1 MYPTAHAATTP
12 TGQVFVMAALSKMAA
27 VSKLCFPALLLAI
40 AASAQAEDKVVNL
53 YSWADYVA
61 PETLQRF
68 EQETGIKVRYD
79 TFDSSEV
86 LETKLLTGGSG
97 YDVVVPSSSVLARG
111 LAAGALK
118 PIAHEGLKGYA
129 NLDPDLLEKLAAVDP
144 GNRYGVPYTWGTL
157 GLGMNVEA
165 VKQRLPDVPLN
176 NLDLLFKPDN
186 ASKLKDCGIA
196 ILDSPQEV
204 IGLALHYLG
213 KDPYSTDKN
222 DLSAAEALLRQ
233 LQPNVLYV
241 ATGRQISDL
250 ANGSVCLA
258 LTYNGDASMAAD
270 QARKANKPYEVAYRI
285 PTQGT
290 LVWQDNLA
298 IPKDAP
304 HPEAARQFIE
314 FMLRPES
321 VAALT
326 NSLFFATANTAA
338 TPLVDEAVRNDP
350 DIYPLADVRQRL
362 YADRSMSLKDM
373 RQRTRLWTTFRS
385 RQ

>member
-1 MYPTAHAATTP
+1 MGSLLRFCCPAL
-12 TGQVFVMAALSKMAA
+12 VFVMALPA
-27 VSKLCFPALLLAI
+27 V
-40 AASAQAEDKVVNL
+40 AEDNVINL

-61 PETLQRF
+61 PEALQRF
-68 EQETGIKVRYD
+68 EQETGIHVRYD
-79 TFDSSEV
+79 TFDTSEV

-118 PIAHEGLKGYA
+118 EIPHDSLKGYA
-129 NLDPDLLEKLAAVDP
+129 NLDPDLLKKLATVDP

-157 GLGMNVEA
+157 GLGINVEA
-165 VKQRLPDVPLN
+165 VQKRLPGIPLN
-176 NLDLLFKPDN
+176 SLDLLFKPEY

-222 DLSAAEALLRQ
+222 DLAAAEALLHQ
-233 LQPNVLYV
+233 LQPSVLYV

-258 LTYNGDASMAAD
+258 LTYNGDASVAAD
-270 QARKANKPYEVAYRI
+270 QARKANKPFEVAYRI
-285 PTQGT
+285 PKEGT

-304 HPEAARQFIE
+304 HPEAARVFIE

-321 VAALT
+321 VAGLT
-326 NSLFFATANTAA
+326 NTLFFATANQAA
-338 TPLVDEAVRNDP
+338 TPLVDAAVRDDA
-350 DIYPLADVRQRL
+350 DIFPPADVRDRL

-373 RQRTRLWTTFRS
+373 RQRTRVWTTFRS

>member
-1 MYPTAHAATTP
+1 MAPT
-12 TGQVFVMAALSKMAA
+12 F
-27 VSKLCFPALLLAI
+27 KLCLPALFLAM
-40 AASAQAEDKVVNL
+40 AVSAQAEEKVLNL
-53 YSWADYVA
+53 YSWSDYVT

-68 EQETGIKVRYD
+68 EQETGIHVRYD

-118 PIAHEGLKGYA
+118 EIPHEGLKGYA

-165 VKQRLPDVPLN
+165 VKQRLPNVPLN
-176 NLDLLFKPDN
+176 SLDLLFKPEY

-204 IGLALHYLG
+204 FGLALHYLG
-213 KDPYSTDKN
+213 KNPYSTDKA
-222 DLSAAEALLRQ
+222 DLSAADALLHQ

-270 QARKANKPYEVAYRI
+270 QARKANKPFEVAYRI
-285 PTQGT
+285 PKEGT

-304 HPEAARQFIE
+304 HPEAARAFIE
-314 FMLRPES
+314 FMLRPDS

-326 NSLFFATANTAA
+326 NTLFFATANQAA
-338 TPLVDEAVRNDP
+338 TPLVDESVRTDP
-350 DIYPLADVRQRL
+350 DIYPPADVRGLL
-362 YADRSMSLKDM
+362 YADRSMSLKDL

>member
-1 MYPTAHAATTP
+1 MLQALNPCRY
-12 TGQVFVMAALSKMAA
+12 FVMGKLLGFCCPALVFAIALSAH
-27 VSKLCFPALLLAI
+27 
-40 AASAQAEDKVVNL
+40 AEDKVLNL

-61 PETLQRF
+61 PEALQRF
-68 EQETGIKVRYD
+68 EQETGIHVRYD
-79 TFDSSEV
+79 TFDTPEV
-86 LETKLLTGGSG
+86 LETKLITGGSG

-111 LAAGALK
+111 IAAGALK
-118 PIAHEGLKGYA
+118 EIPHDSLKGYA

-157 GLGMNVEA
+157 GLGINVEA
-165 VKQRLPDVPLN
+165 VQKRLPGVALN
-176 NLDLLFKPDN
+176 SLDLLFKPEY
-186 ASKLKDCGIA
+186 ASKLKDCGVA

-222 DLSAAEALLRQ
+222 DLVAAEALLHQ
-233 LQPNVLYV
+233 LQPSVLYV

-270 QARKANKPYEVAYRI
+270 QAHKANKPFEVAYRI
-285 PTQGT
+285 PREGT
-290 LVWQDNLA
+290 LVWQDNLV

-304 HPEAARQFIE
+304 HPEAARTFIE

-321 VAALT
+321 VAGLT
-326 NSLFFATANTAA
+326 NTLFFATANQAA
-338 TPLVDEAVRNDP
+338 TPLVDAAVRDDA
-350 DIYPLADVRQRL
+350 DIFPPADVRGRL

-373 RQRTRLWTTFRS
+373 RQRTRVWTTFRS
-385 RQ
+385 HQ

>member
-1 MYPTAHAATTP
+1 MYPTAHPATTSF
-12 TGQVFVMAALSKMAA
+12 GQVFVMAP
-27 VSKLCFPALLLAI
+27 VFKLCFPALLLTVSI
-40 AASAQAEDKVVNL
+40 AAQAEEKTLNL

-68 EQETGIKVRYD
+68 EKETGIHVRYD
-79 TFDSSEV
+79 TFDTSEV

-118 PIAHEGLKGYA
+118 EIPHEGLKGYA

-176 NLDLLFKPDN
+176 SLDLLFKPEY

-213 KDPYSTDKN
+213 KDPYSTDKT
-222 DLSAAEALLRQ
+222 DLAAAEALLQQ
-233 LQPNVLYV
+233 LQPSVLYV
-241 ATGRQISDL
+241 ATGRQINDL

-270 QARKANKPYEVAYRI
+270 QARKANKPFEVAYRI
-285 PTQGT
+285 PKEGT

-304 HPEAARQFIE
+304 HPEAARTFIE

-326 NSLFFATANTAA
+326 NTLFFATANQAA

-350 DIYPLADVRQRL
+350 DIYPKPEVRERL

>member
-1 MYPTAHAATTP
+1 MAPT
-12 TGQVFVMAALSKMAA
+12 F
-27 VSKLCFPALLLAI
+27 KLCLPALFLAM
-40 AASAQAEDKVVNL
+40 AVSAQAEEKVLNL
-53 YSWADYVA
+53 YSWSDYVA

-68 EQETGIKVRYD
+68 EQETGIHVRYD

-111 LAAGALK
+111 LAAAALK
-118 PIAHEGLKGYA
+118 EIPHEGLKGYA

-165 VKQRLPDVPLN
+165 VKQRLPNVPLN
-176 NLDLLFKPDN
+176 SLDLLFKPEY

-204 IGLALHYLG
+204 VGLALHYLG
-213 KDPYSTDKN
+213 KNPYSTDKA
-222 DLSAAEALLRQ
+222 DLSAADALLHQ

-270 QARKANKPYEVAYRI
+270 QARKANKPFEVAYRI
-285 PTQGT
+285 PKEGT

-304 HPEAARQFIE
+304 HPEAARAFIE
-314 FMLRPES
+314 FMLRPDS

-326 NSLFFATANTAA
+326 NTLFFATANQAA
-338 TPLVDEAVRNDP
+338 TPLVDESVRTDP
-350 DIYPLADVRQRL
+350 DIYPPADVRGLL
-362 YADRSMSLKDM
+362 YADRSMSLKDL

>member
-1 MYPTAHAATTP
+1 
-12 TGQVFVMAALSKMAA
+12 MAPLF
-27 VSKLCFPALLLAI
+27 KLCLPALFLAM
-40 AASAQAEDKVVNL
+40 AMPAQAEEKVLNL

-68 EQETGIKVRYD
+68 EKETGIHVRYD
-79 TFDSSEV
+79 TFDTSEV

-118 PIAHEGLKGYA
+118 EIPHDGLKGYA
-129 NLDPDLLEKLAAVDP
+129 NLDPDMLKKLAAVDP

-165 VKQRLPDVPLN
+165 VKQRLPNVPLN
-176 NLDLLFKPDN
+176 SLDLLFKPEY

-213 KDPYSTDKN
+213 KDPYSIDKA
-222 DLSAAEALLRQ
+222 DLTAADALLRQ
-233 LQPNVLYV
+233 LQPSVLYV
-241 ATGRQISDL
+241 ATGRQINDL

-270 QARKANKPYEVAYRI
+270 QARKANKPFEVAYRI
-285 PTQGT
+285 PREGT

-304 HPEAARQFIE
+304 HPEAARAFIE

-326 NSLFFATANTAA
+326 NTLFFATANQAA
-338 TPLVDEAVRNDP
+338 TPLVDEAVRSDP
-350 DIYPLADVRQRL
+350 DIYPQAEVRERL

-385 RQ
+385 HQ

>member
-1 MYPTAHAATTP
+1 MYPGAHAATTP
-12 TGQVFVMAALSKMAA
+12 TGQVFVMAPLFKLS
-27 VSKLCFPALLLAI
+27 FPALLLAM
-40 AASAQAEDKVVNL
+40 AVSAQAEDKVVNL

-68 EQETGIKVRYD
+68 ERETGIHVRYD

-118 PIAHEGLKGYA
+118 EIPHEGLKGYA
-129 NLDPDLLEKLAAVDP
+129 NLDPDLLAKLAAVDP

-165 VKQRLPDVPLN
+165 VQKRLPNVPLN
-176 NLDLLFKPDN
+176 SLDLLFKPEY

-213 KDPYSTDKN
+213 KNPYSTDQQ
-222 DLSAAEALLRQ
+222 DLAAAEALLHQ

-285 PTQGT
+285 PQEGT

-304 HPEAARQFIE
+304 HPEAALAFIE

-326 NSLFFATANTAA
+326 NTLFFATANQAA

-350 DIYPLADVRQRL
+350 DIFPLADVRERL

-373 RQRTRLWTTFRS
+373 HQRTRLWNTFRS
-385 RQ
+385 REQ

>member
-1 MYPTAHAATTP
+1 MYPTAHAATTSL
-12 TGQVFVMAALSKMAA
+12 GQVCVMAPMF
-27 VSKLCFPALLLAI
+27 KLCFPALLFTVV
-40 AASAQAEDKVVNL
+40 SMAQAEDKTLNL
-53 YSWADYVA
+53 YSWADYV
-61 PETLQRF
+61 PPQTLQRF
-68 EQETGIKVRYD
+68 EKETGIHVRYD
-79 TFDSSEV
+79 TFDTSEV

-118 PIAHEGLKGYA
+118 EIPHEGLKGYA
-129 NLDPDLLEKLAAVDP
+129 NLDADLLTKLAAVDP
-144 GNRYGVPYTWGTL
+144 GNRYAVPYTWGTL

-165 VKQRLPDVPLN
+165 VKKRLPDVPLN
-176 NLDLLFKPDN
+176 SLDLLFKPEYT
-186 ASKLKDCGIA
+186 SKLKDCGIA

-213 KDPYSTDKN
+213 KDPYSTDKT
-222 DLSAAEALLRQ
+222 DLAAAEALLQ
-233 LQPNVLYV
+233 KLQPSVLYV

-250 ANGSVCLA
+250 ANGTVCLA

-270 QARKANKPYEVAYRI
+270 QAHKANKPFEVAYRI
-285 PTQGT
+285 PKEGT
-290 LVWQDNLA
+290 LIWQDNLA

-304 HPEAARQFIE
+304 HPEAARAFIE
-314 FMLRPES
+314 FMLRPDS
-321 VAALT
+321 VAELT
-326 NSLFFATANTAA
+326 NTLFFATANQAA

-350 DIYPLADVRQRL
+350 DIYPPANVRELL

-385 RQ
+385 HQ

>member
-1 MYPTAHAATTP
+1 MAPT
-12 TGQVFVMAALSKMAA
+12 F
-27 VSKLCFPALLLAI
+27 KLCLPALFLAM
-40 AASAQAEDKVVNL
+40 AVSAQAEEKVLNL
-53 YSWADYVA
+53 YSWSDYVA

-68 EQETGIKVRYD
+68 EQETGIHVRYD

-118 PIAHEGLKGYA
+118 EIPHESLKGYA

-165 VKQRLPDVPLN
+165 VKQRLPNVPLN
-176 NLDLLFKPDN
+176 SLDLLFKPEY

-204 IGLALHYLG
+204 FGLALHYLG
-213 KDPYSTDKN
+213 KNPYSTDKA
-222 DLSAAEALLRQ
+222 DLSAADALLHQ

-270 QARKANKPYEVAYRI
+270 QARKANKPFEVAYRI
-285 PTQGT
+285 PKEGT

-304 HPEAARQFIE
+304 HPEAARAFIE
-314 FMLRPES
+314 FMLRPDS

-326 NSLFFATANTAA
+326 NTLFFATANQAA
-338 TPLVDEAVRNDP
+338 TPLVDESVRTDP
-350 DIYPLADVRQRL
+350 DIYPPADVRGLL
-362 YADRSMSLKDM
+362 YADRSMSLKDL

>member
-1 MYPTAHAATTP
+1 MDFALIVQTIAIYAIPVLFAITLHEAAH
-12 TGQVFVMAALSKMAA
+12 
-27 VSKLCFPALLLAI
+27 
-40 AASAQAEDKVVNL
+40 
-53 YSWADYVA
+53 
-61 PETLQRF
+61 
-68 EQETGIKVRYD
+68 
-79 TFDSSEV
+79 
-86 LETKLLTGGSG
+86 
-97 YDVVVPSSSVLARG
+97 
-111 LAAGALK
+111 
-118 PIAHEGLKGYA
+118 GYA
-129 NLDPDLLEKLAAVDP
+129 AKRFGDNTAEMLGRITLNPIKHIDPV
-144 GNRYGVPYTWGTL
+144 GT
-157 GLGMNVEA
+157 
-165 VKQRLPDVPLN
+165 
-176 NLDLLFKPDN
+176 
-186 ASKLKDCGIA
+186 IA
-196 ILDSPQEV
+196 IPL
-204 IGLALHYLG
+204 
-213 KDPYSTDKN
+213 
-222 DLSAAEALLRQ
+222 
-233 LQPNVLYV
+233 VLYV

-285 PTQGT
+285 PKEGT

-326 NSLFFATANTAA
+326 NTLFFATANQAA
-338 TPLVDEAVRNDP
+338 TPLVDEAVRTDP
-350 DIYPLADVRQRL
+350 DIYPLAEVRERL

>member
-1 MYPTAHAATTP
+1 MLQALNPVRYFVMGKLLGFGCPAL
-12 TGQVFVMAALSKMAA
+12 VFVIALSAH
-27 VSKLCFPALLLAI
+27 
-40 AASAQAEDKVVNL
+40 AEDKVLNL

-61 PETLQRF
+61 PEALQRF
-68 EQETGIKVRYD
+68 EQETGIHVRYD
-79 TFDSSEV
+79 TFDTPEV

-111 LAAGALK
+111 MAAGALK
-118 PIAHEGLKGYA
+118 EIPHDSLKGYA

-157 GLGMNVEA
+157 GLGINVEA
-165 VKQRLPDVPLN
+165 VQKRLPGVALN
-176 NLDLLFKPDN
+176 SLDLLFKPEY
-186 ASKLKDCGIA
+186 ASKLKDCGVA

-213 KDPYSTDKN
+213 KDPYSADKN
-222 DLSAAEALLRQ
+222 DLAAAEALLHQ
-233 LQPNVLYV
+233 LQPSVLYV

-258 LTYNGDASMAAD
+258 LTYNGDASVAAD
-270 QARKANKPYEVAYRI
+270 QAHKANKPFEVAYRI
-285 PTQGT
+285 PREGT

-304 HPEAARQFIE
+304 HPEAARAFIE

-321 VAALT
+321 VAGLT
-326 NSLFFATANTAA
+326 NTLFFATANQAA
-338 TPLVDEAVRNDP
+338 TPLVDAAVRDDA
-350 DIYPLADVRQRL
+350 DIFPPADVRGRL

-373 RQRTRLWTTFRS
+373 RQRTRVWTTFRS

>member
-1 MYPTAHAATTP
+1 
-12 TGQVFVMAALSKMAA
+12 MAPLF
-27 VSKLCFPALLLAI
+27 KLCLPALFLAM
-40 AASAQAEDKVVNL
+40 AVPAQAEEKVLNL

-68 EQETGIKVRYD
+68 EKETGIHVRYD
-79 TFDSSEV
+79 TFDTPEV

-118 PIAHEGLKGYA
+118 EIPHDGLKGYA
-129 NLDPDLLEKLAAVDP
+129 NLDPDMLEKLAAVDP

-165 VKQRLPDVPLN
+165 VKQRLPNVPLN
-176 NLDLLFKPDN
+176 SLDLLFKPEY

-213 KDPYSTDKN
+213 KDPYSTDKA
-222 DLSAAEALLRQ
+222 DLTAADALLRQ
-233 LQPNVLYV
+233 LQPSVLYV
-241 ATGRQISDL
+241 ATGRQINDL

-270 QARKANKPYEVAYRI
+270 QARKANKPFEVAYRI
-285 PTQGT
+285 PREGT

-304 HPEAARQFIE
+304 HPEAARAFIE

-326 NSLFFATANTAA
+326 NTLFFATANQAA
-338 TPLVDEAVRNDP
+338 TPLVDEAVRSDP
-350 DIYPLADVRQRL
+350 DIYPQAEVRERL

>member
-1 MYPTAHAATTP
+1 MYPTAHAATTSL
-12 TGQVFVMAALSKMAA
+12 GQVCVMAPMF
-27 VSKLCFPALLLAI
+27 KLCFPALLFTVV
-40 AASAQAEDKVVNL
+40 SMAQAEDKTLNL
-53 YSWADYVA
+53 YSWADYV
-61 PETLQRF
+61 PPQTLQRF
-68 EQETGIKVRYD
+68 EKETGIHVRYD
-79 TFDSSEV
+79 TFDTSEV

-118 PIAHEGLKGYA
+118 EIPHEGLKGYA
-129 NLDPDLLEKLAAVDP
+129 NLDPDLLTKLAAVDP
-144 GNRYGVPYTWGTL
+144 GNRYAVPYTWGTL

-165 VKQRLPDVPLN
+165 VKKRLPDVPLN
-176 NLDLLFKPDN
+176 SLDLLFKPEY

-213 KDPYSTDKN
+213 KDPYSTDKA
-222 DLSAAEALLRQ
+222 DLAAAETLLQ
-233 LQPNVLYV
+233 KLQPSVLYV

-250 ANGSVCLA
+250 ANGTVCLA

-270 QARKANKPYEVAYRI
+270 QAHKANKPFEVAYRI
-285 PTQGT
+285 PKEGT
-290 LVWQDNLA
+290 LIWQDNLA

-304 HPEAARQFIE
+304 HPEAARAFIE
-314 FMLRPES
+314 FMLRPDS
-321 VAALT
+321 VAELT
-326 NSLFFATANTAA
+326 NTLFFATANQAA

-350 DIYPLADVRQRL
+350 DIYPPANVRELL

-385 RQ
+385 HQ

>member
-1 MYPTAHAATTP
+1 MYPTAHPATTSS
-12 TGQVFVMAALSKMAA
+12 GQVFVMAP
-27 VSKLCFPALLLAI
+27 VFKLGLPALFLAM
-40 AASAQAEDKVVNL
+40 AASAQAEEKTLNL
-53 YSWADYVA
+53 YSWADYVP
-61 PETLQRF
+61 PETLQHF
-68 EQETGIKVRYD
+68 EKETGIHVRYD

-97 YDVVVPSSSVLARG
+97 YDVVVPSSSV
-111 LAAGALK
+111 AAGALK
-118 PIAHEGLKGYA
+118 EIPHEGLKGYA
-129 NLDPDLLEKLAAVDP
+129 NLDPDLLEKLEAVDP

-165 VKQRLPDVPLN
+165 VQKRLPGVPLN
-176 NLDLLFKPDN
+176 SLDLLFKPQY
-186 ASKLKDCGIA
+186 AGKLKDCGIA

-213 KDPYSTDKN
+213 KDPYSTDKA
-222 DLSAAEALLRQ
+222 DLTAAEALLHQ

-270 QARKANKPYEVAYRI
+270 QARKANKPFEVAYRI
-285 PTQGT
+285 PKEGT

-304 HPEAARQFIE
+304 HPEAARAFIE

-326 NSLFFATANTAA
+326 NTLFFATANRAA
-338 TPLVDEAVRNDP
+338 TPLVDEAVRTDP
-350 DIYPLADVRQRL
+350 DIYPLADTRERL

-385 RQ
+385 HQ

>member
-1 MYPTAHAATTP
+1 MYPTAHAATTSL
-12 TGQVFVMAALSKMAA
+12 GQVCVMAPMF
-27 VSKLCFPALLLAI
+27 KLCFPALLFTVV
-40 AASAQAEDKVVNL
+40 SMAQAEDKTLNL
-53 YSWADYVA
+53 YSWADYV
-61 PETLQRF
+61 PPQTLQRF
-68 EQETGIKVRYD
+68 EKETGIHVRYD
-79 TFDSSEV
+79 TFDTSEV

-118 PIAHEGLKGYA
+118 EIPHEGLKGYA
-129 NLDPDLLEKLAAVDP
+129 NLDADLLTKLAAVDP
-144 GNRYGVPYTWGTL
+144 GNRYAVPYTWGTL

-165 VKQRLPDVPLN
+165 VKKRLPDVPLN
-176 NLDLLFKPDN
+176 SLDLLFKPEY

-213 KDPYSTDKN
+213 KDPYSTDKA
-222 DLSAAEALLRQ
+222 DLAAAEALLQ
-233 LQPNVLYV
+233 KLQPSVLYV

-250 ANGSVCLA
+250 ANGTVCLA

-270 QARKANKPYEVAYRI
+270 QAHKANKPFEVAYRI
-285 PTQGT
+285 PKEGT
-290 LVWQDNLA
+290 LIWQDNLA

-304 HPEAARQFIE
+304 HPEAARAFIE
-314 FMLRPES
+314 FMLRPDS
-321 VAALT
+321 VAELT
-326 NSLFFATANTAA
+326 NTLFFATANQAA

-350 DIYPLADVRQRL
+350 DIYPPANVRELL

-385 RQ
+385 HQ

>member
-1 MYPTAHAATTP
+1 MYPTAHAATTSL
-12 TGQVFVMAALSKMAA
+12 GQVCVMAPMF
-27 VSKLCFPALLLAI
+27 KLCFPALLFTVV
-40 AASAQAEDKVVNL
+40 SMAQAEDKTLNL
-53 YSWADYVA
+53 YSWADYV
-61 PETLQRF
+61 PPQTLQRF
-68 EQETGIKVRYD
+68 EKETGIHVRYD
-79 TFDSSEV
+79 TFDTSEV

-118 PIAHEGLKGYA
+118 EIPHEGLKGYA
-129 NLDPDLLEKLAAVDP
+129 NLDPDLLTKLAAVDP
-144 GNRYGVPYTWGTL
+144 GNRYAVPYTWGTL

-165 VKQRLPDVPLN
+165 VKKRLPDVPLN
-176 NLDLLFKPDN
+176 SLDLLFKPEY
-186 ASKLKDCGIA
+186 AAKLKDCGIA

-213 KDPYSTDKN
+213 KDPYSTDKA
-222 DLSAAEALLRQ
+222 DLAAAEALLQR
-233 LQPNVLYV
+233 LQPSVLYV

-250 ANGSVCLA
+250 ANGTVCLA

-270 QARKANKPYEVAYRI
+270 QAHKANKPFEVAYRI
-285 PTQGT
+285 PKEGT
-290 LVWQDNLA
+290 LIWQDNLA

-304 HPEAARQFIE
+304 HPEAARAFIE
-314 FMLRPES
+314 FMLRPDS
-321 VAALT
+321 VAELT
-326 NSLFFATANTAA
+326 NTLFFATANQAA

-350 DIYPLADVRQRL
+350 DIYPPANVRELL

-385 RQ
+385 HQ

>member
-1 MYPTAHAATTP
+1 MYPTTHSAATSS
-12 TGQVFVMAALSKMAA
+12 GQVFVMAPLF
-27 VSKLCFPALLLAI
+27 KLCFPALFLAM
-40 AASAQAEDKVVNL
+40 AVSAQAEEKVLNL

-68 EQETGIKVRYD
+68 EKETGIHVRYD
-79 TFDSSEV
+79 TFDAPEV

-118 PIAHEGLKGYA
+118 PIDHQGLKGYA
-129 NLDPDLLEKLAAVDP
+129 NLDPDLLRKMAAVDP

-165 VKQRLPDVPLN
+165 VQKRLPNVPLN
-176 NLDLLFKPDN
+176 SLDLLFKPEY

-196 ILDSPQEV
+196 IIDSPQEV

-213 KDPYSTDKN
+213 KDPYSTGKS
-222 DLSAAEALLRQ
+222 DLDAAQVLLNQ
-233 LQPNVLYV
+233 LQPSVLYV
-241 ATGRQISDL
+241 ASGRQINDL
-250 ANGSVCLA
+250 ANGDICLA
-258 LTYNGDASMAAD
+258 LAYNGDASVAAE
-270 QARKANKPYEVAYRI
+270 QARKNNKPYEIAYRI
-285 PTQGT
+285 PREGT

-326 NSLFFATANTAA
+326 NTLFFASANQAA
-338 TPLVDEAVRNDP
+338 TPLVDEAVRTDP
-350 DIYPLADVRQRL
+350 DIYPPADVRDRL
-362 YADRSMSLKDM
+362 YADRSMSLQDM

>member
-1 MYPTAHAATTP
+1 
-12 TGQVFVMAALSKMAA
+12 MAPLSRLCLPALFLAMA
-27 VSKLCFPALLLAI
+27 VSV
-40 AASAQAEDKVVNL
+40 QAGDKVVNL

-68 EQETGIKVRYD
+68 EQETGIHVRYD

-111 LAAGALK
+111 LAAGALREI
-118 PIAHEGLKGYA
+118 PHEGLKGYA

-165 VKQRLPDVPLN
+165 VKQRLPNVPLN
-176 NLDLLFKPDN
+176 SLDLLFKPEY

-204 IGLALHYLG
+204 FGLALHYLG
-213 KDPYSTDKN
+213 KDPYSTDKAA
-222 DLSAAEALLRQ
+222 LSAAEVLLRQ

-250 ANGSVCLA
+250 ANGDVCLA

-270 QARKANKPYEVAYRI
+270 QARKANKPFEVAYRI
-285 PTQGT
+285 PQEGT

-304 HPEAARQFIE
+304 HPEAARAFIE

-326 NSLFFATANTAA
+326 NTLFFATANQAA
-338 TPLVDEAVRNDP
+338 TPLVDEAVRSDP
-350 DIYPLADVRQRL
+350 DIYPLADVRARL
-362 YADRSMSLKDM
+362 YADQTMSLKDM

>member
-1 MYPTAHAATTP
+1 M
-12 TGQVFVMAALSKMAA
+12 GSLLKF
-27 VSKLCFPALLLAI
+27 CCPALVLFMALPVV
-40 AASAQAEDKVVNL
+40 AEDKVLNL

-61 PETLQRF
+61 PEVLQRF
-68 EQETGIKVRYD
+68 EQETGIHVRYD
-79 TFDSSEV
+79 TFDTPEV
-86 LETKLLTGGSG
+86 LETRLLTGGSG

-111 LAAGALK
+111 LVAGALK
-118 PIAHEGLKGYA
+118 EIPRDSLKGYA
-129 NLDPDLLEKLAAVDP
+129 NLDPDMLEKLSAVDP

-157 GLGMNVEA
+157 GLGINVEA
-165 VKQRLPDVPLN
+165 VQQRLPGVPLN
-176 NLDLLFKPDN
+176 SLDLLFKPEY

-213 KDPYSTDKN
+213 KNPYSTDKK
-222 DLSAAEALLRQ
+222 DLAGAEALLHQ
-233 LQPNVLYV
+233 LQPSVLYV

-258 LTYNGDASMAAD
+258 LTYNGDAAVAAD
-270 QARKANKPYEVAYRI
+270 QARKASKSFEVTYRI
-285 PTQGT
+285 PREGT

-304 HPEAARQFIE
+304 HPQAARAFIE

-321 VAALT
+321 VAGLT
-326 NSLFFATANTAA
+326 NSLFFASANLAA
-338 TPLVDEAVRNDP
+338 TPLVDAAVRDDA
-350 DIYPLADVRQRL
+350 DIFPPAEVRERL

-373 RQRTRLWTTFRS
+373 RQRTRVWTTFRS